1 MLCASLDLVSCALQT
16 QTCRFH
22 TRQSFNAS
30 VTQKQVSSGLHE
42 NLTHAQT
49 SFMKVWPSFIA
60 TLLVGNFLV
69 LIFKKKKKL
78 LKNR

>member
-1 MLCASLDLVSCALQT
+1 MQAWILLVVTLQT

-30 VTQKQVSSGLHE
+30 VTQKQVSPGLHE
-42 NLTHAQT
+42 NLTQAHT
-49 SFMKVWPSFIA
+49 SCMKVWPSFI
-60 TLLVGNFLV
+60 TILLVGNFLV
-69 LIFKKKKKL
+69 RRFKKKKKL